1 MRFICASRSDVGLKR
16 KLNEDR
22 VLVRPECGLWAVAD
36 GMGGHQAGEV
46 ASAAIVDALAQ
57 IPIGTNLD
65 ELVAAI
71 QEALQAVNASLRE
84 LARSEVRPTTIG
96 STVVGLV
103 VSGSEYRCFWAG
115 DSRAYRVRGA
125 EIVQISR
132 DHSLVQD
139 LVDAGLVEASDAEKH
154 PDAHVITRAVGAAS
168 TLRID
173 CVGGAVQTGDIF
185 LLASDGLTRVVGP
198 DEILHQL
205 RTMNPAQAA
214 TALVETVLSRG
225 APDNVSV
232 VVCRIA

>member
-22 VLVRPECGLWAVAD
+22 VLERPECGLWAVAD

-57 IPIGTNLD
+57 IQTSTDL
-65 ELVAAI
+65 EESVAAV
-71 QEALQAVNASLRE
+71 QGALQTVNASLRE

-173 CVGGAVQTGDIF
+173 CVGGTVQTGDIF

-205 RTMNPAQAA
+205 RIMNPTQAA